1 MTQPNAPHRYR
12 EHAPQRA
19 AGELFVRSITQ
30 VVLEALAGIRRVEQL
45 ARFFDEDAFMLLA
58 NRAALAQRARLA
70 RGLRPQHPPHEIGT
84 VHTCTPSTDAVEA
97 TIVLPGAQRTRA
109 AAIRIELFAGQWRVT
124 SFTIL

>member
-1 MTQPNAPHRYR
+1 MTHPISPRQYIDR
-12 EHAPQRA
+12 APQHS

-45 ARFFDEDAFMLLA
+45 ARFFDEDAFLLLA

-70 RGLRPQHPPHEIGT
+70 RGLRPKHPPHEVGT
-84 VHTCTPSTDAVEA
+84 VHTCTPRTDAVEA
-97 TIVLPGAQRTRA
+97 TIVLPGAQRTRVA
-109 AAIRIELFAGQWRVT
+109 AVRVEAFAGQWRVT